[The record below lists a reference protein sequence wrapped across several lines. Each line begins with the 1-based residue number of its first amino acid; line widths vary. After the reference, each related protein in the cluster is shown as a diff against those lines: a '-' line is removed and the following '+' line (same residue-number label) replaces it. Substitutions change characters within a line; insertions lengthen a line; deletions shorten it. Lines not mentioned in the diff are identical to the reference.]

1 MNRDSHNCLLY
12 YPTQIKCRSKI
23 KDYIIVT
30 HRDPAGIFPFATP
43 LMTDQSFLSTKTT
56 CSIITIA
63 IVAHPIFR
71 LNGRIRGQ
79 KKIKKSE
86 VGFELAPN
94 AQVVLCFV

>member
-63 IVAHPIFR
+63 IVARPIFR

-79 KKIKKSE
+79 KKKSE

>member
-56 CSIITIA
+56 CSIIP
-63 IVAHPIFR
+63 IVILARPIFR
-71 LNGRIRGQ
+71 LNGRITGQ
-79 KKIKKSE
+79 KEKSE
-86 VGFELAPN
+86 IGFQLAPN